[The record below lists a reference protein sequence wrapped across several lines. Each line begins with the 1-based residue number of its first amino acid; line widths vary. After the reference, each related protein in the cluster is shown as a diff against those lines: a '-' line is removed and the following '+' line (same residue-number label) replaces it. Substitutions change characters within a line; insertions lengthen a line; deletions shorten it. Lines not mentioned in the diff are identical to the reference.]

1 MTQTAEPIRLD
12 ERKLVHEAI
21 TGDTGAF
28 EELCRRHAAAVWRFA
43 HAVEA
48 RPGRSHPPVEAVR
61 EAAVDGMARALL
73 TLERTTPSAV
83 APFRAQAL
91 TTVLSSGQAD
101 RPAGETS
108 ETSETS
114 ELDASVRATLDAFAA
129 LPLQWRAVIWLT
141 DVEGLPQR
149 SASTV
154 LGLDADAV
162 DKLADRAR
170 AGFAAKA
177 PARSLRMAVHPVPT
191 DLVDLAWQRWQ
202 ALRAVPRGPFGLV
215 LPGGRRA
222 PAWIERTVAGAA
234 AAVIAL
240 GITGAVALGGNDGVG
255 TTRPAGVATEQVVGG
270 GTGETAMGGG
280 QAGATALPSLDD
292 LGALDLGTVPGIPGT
307 SGLNLPPLGPIDL
320 SPSTP
325 SAPVASLSHADIGA
339 TSASGAVA
347 LDPGAPSASG
357 GSTGSGTP
365 QVGQPTDPGTPT
377 PPPPGD
383 GPTPPPT
390 TPPPGDPT
398 PPPTTPPTTP
408 PTSPPTSP
416 PTTVLPVAP
425 TGSGST
431 ANVKV
436 NGGTVQTAAG
446 DDCAALNVADT
457 VKIGDQNCLADE
469 DGVTIGGDLLPGLN
483 IGG

>member
-1 MTQTAEPIRLD
+1 
-12 ERKLVHEAI
+12 
-21 TGDTGAF
+21 
-28 EELCRRHAAAVWRFA
+28 
-43 HAVEA
+43 
-48 RPGRSHPPVEAVR
+48 
-61 EAAVDGMARALL
+61 
-73 TLERTTPSAV
+73 
-83 APFRAQAL
+83 
-91 TTVLSSGQAD
+91 
-101 RPAGETS
+101 
-108 ETSETS
+108 
-114 ELDASVRATLDAFAA
+114 
-129 LPLQWRAVIWLT
+129 VIWLT

-149 SASTV
+149 NASTV

-177 PARSLRMAVHPVPT
+177 PARSPRVAVHSVPT

-255 TTRPAGVATEQVVGG
+255 ATRPAGVATGQIVSGG
-270 GTGETAMGGG
+270 SGETAMGGG
-280 QAGATALPSLDD
+280 QAGANALPSLDD
-292 LGALDLGTVPGIPGT
+292 LGALDLGTVPGIPGA

-347 LDPGAPSASG
+347 VDPGAPSG
-357 GSTGSGTP
+357 GTTGSGTTGSGTTGSGTTGSGTTG
-365 QVGQPTDPGTPT
+365 VGQPTDPGTPA
-377 PPPPGD
+377 PPPPPSD
-383 GPTPPPT
+383 GPTPPPPT
-390 TPPPGDPT
+390 TPPPTDPA
-398 PPPTTPPTTP
+398 PPPTTTP
-408 PTSPPTSP
+408 PAPS
-416 PTTVLPVAP
+416 TTLAPIAP
-425 TGSGST
+425 TGNDST
-431 ANVKV
+431 ASVKV
-436 NGGTVQTAAG
+436 NAGGTVQTTAS
-446 DDCAALNVADT
+446 DDCAALNVAGT
-457 VKIGDQNCLADE
+457 VQVGDQDCLTGDE
-469 DGVTIGGDLLPGLN
+469 GITTGGDLLPGVN